1 MTEARGPASAD
12 TPNSRDAPY
21 RRVTMRKVGP
31 EDDWSVWMAAGWDF
45 ACCSCDALLGH
56 LFIPFS
62 GGFIL
67 AGSSAALDRRLVER
81 PGPETA
87 TGLGLRRYG
96 PPTRVHAKGKT
107 PRADGATRSEIRV
120 HGSFWVYC
128 YRCNTGQV
136 VEPEF
141 R

>member
-1 MTEARGPASAD
+1 MVEQRGPASVD
-12 TPNSRDAPY
+12 VENSPGAVY

-31 EDDWSVWMAAGWDF
+31 EGDWSSWMAAGWDF
-45 ACCSCDALLGH
+45 HCCGCDALLGH
-56 LFIPFS
+56 LSMPFS

-67 AGSSAALDRRLVER
+67 AGSSSTLDQRLVER
-81 PGPETA
+81 PGPERV
-87 TGLGLRRYG
+87 TGLTLRRYG

-107 PRADGATRSEIRV
+107 PRADGATRPEIRV

-128 YRCNTGQV
+128 YECNTGQA
-136 VEPEF
+136 VEPEH